1 MDWTEVDNDACA
13 VTRAMGVL
21 GDRWSI
27 LVLREILNGVRRFD
41 DIHEHIGVSRSVLSQ
56 RLRTLV
62 DAGVLV
68 RQAYQP
74 EGDRVRYEYRLTAM
88 GRDLQLVM
96 HTLMDFGDR
105 WLRDEPGPTLVVRH
119 RDCDAAVHPR
129 SVCDAGHV
137 IDEPREM
144 YGELGAAVPRRRPAA
159 V

>member
-1 MDWTEVDNDACA
+1 MNWTTVDHEACA
-13 VTRAMGVL
+13 VTRSMDVL

-62 DAGVLV
+62 DAGVLT
-68 RQAYQP
+68 REAYQA
-74 EGDRVRYEYRLTAM
+74 EGDRLRHEYRLSDM

-96 HTLMDFGDR
+96 HALMDFGDR
-105 WLRDEPGPTLVVRH
+105 WLRDPGPTVVVRH

-129 SVCDAGHV
+129 SVCGAGHI
-137 IDEPREM
+137 IDSPREL
-144 YGELGAAVPRRRPAA
+144 YGEVGKTTPLRRPEA